1 MKPEEALKELSY
13 DDTAYGG
20 KCTFEVRQEAVK
32 ALAKQIPM
40 KPIGDL
46 HSVPHYR
53 CPACISTVVLYE
65 DSPKHPCCQWCGQ
78 KLDWGDTNG
87 K

>member
-32 ALAKQIPM
+32 ALKKSIPM

-53 CPACISTVVLYE
+53 CPACMLGHEELSTTQIYLDLTE
-65 DSPKHPCCQWCGQ
+65 DELALAHK
-78 KLDWGDTNG
+78 KYVM
-87 K
+87 

>member
-20 KCTFEVRQEAVK
+20 KCTFEVRQESIK
-32 ALAKQIPM
+32 ALKRSIPM

-46 HSVPHYR
+46 NSVPHYR
-53 CPACISTVVLYE
+53 CPACNRAVALYE
-65 DSPKHPCCQWCGQ
+65 DSPKHPCCRWCGQ
-78 KLDWGDTNG
+78 KLDWEEANG